1 LVGNGEQKRI
11 GFRDRLIFPELLD
24 QDIRLISIGVAAKIA
39 RVPSRTAIRLDGAIR
54 EGSSRLDHASVIS
67 VLENDALALLCLSQH
82 NIHHCPGQVIGANHL
97 VREQHPK
104 NGIDRAKSVGS

>member
-1 LVGNGEQKRI
+1 VLSGAVFGCQRGTGTAY

-54 EGSSRLDHASVIS
+54 EGSFATRPCFGYLSSRKRRL
-67 VLENDALALLCLSQH
+67 
-82 NIHHCPGQVIGANHL
+82 GAP
-97 VREQHPK
+97 VFVAAQHPPLP
-104 NGIDRAKSVGS
+104 GPSHRRESPD